1 MDYDSKLF
9 ELLVQKL
16 QEQIR
21 DRQEFLGS
29 GGAKSF
35 DEYKEVCG
43 AIRGLQSAQR
53 EIQDLVRKLKDM
65 DDE

>member
-1 MDYDSKLF
+1 MENQLLGLLDSKIE
-9 ELLVQKL
+9 EL
-16 QEQIR
+16 IG
-21 DRQEFLGS
+21 DRMGFLGS

-43 AIRGLQSAQR
+43 AILGLRTAQR
-53 EIQDLVRKLKDM
+53 EVKDLARKLKDM